1 MTNKSS
7 HFKFTKKEISLNNP
21 ANGRK
26 KENDSIKNER
36 KYSELLIR
44 ILLSSK
50 PYNNKIDNK
59 KNLKSNNL
67 KRKILFNKT
76 ESGIKNKNKSPKIKA
91 KINFNKSSNSQIK
104 NKNLIIN
111 KNFKTAKKETNVQKS
126 IINKKIDEIKEII
139 KHNLNLN
146 LETKFSFLKPNNS
159 SSKEHIIYSP
169 FKKNYNINKTSL
181 NFIKINRDRKKY
193 GLNLKNPKT
202 NKLNITTYDRKYT
215 TQQMTRT
222 KTTENINNIKKNKSS
237 KNDKKIIRKI
247 KLMNYFSSNKLV
259 QNNNKYIN
267 LTNREKSY
275 EELNESENI
284 KSRDKLK
291 KRKIVYINLNKNNI
305 GAKLRTENKE
315 KEKGKK
321 FKIIKNNKDSVK
333 KKLLILINDHEQK
346 KGLKQNNMTFYLSP
360 RRLIDQIR
368 TIKKLNSINK
378 STI

>member
-76 ESGIKNKNKSPKIKA
+76 ESEIKSKNKSPKIKA

-126 IINKKIDEIKEII
+126 IINKKIDEIKAII

-159 SSKEHIIYSP
+159 SSKERIIYSP
-169 FKKNYNINKTSL
+169 SKKNYNTNKTSL

-215 TQQMTRT
+215 TQPMTRT

-284 KSRDKLK
+284 KSRDKFK

-315 KEKGKK
+315 KNKEKKLR
-321 FKIIKNNKDSVK
+321 IIKDNKDSVK

>member
-76 ESGIKNKNKSPKIKA
+76 ESGIKSKNKSPKIKA

-111 KNFKTAKKETNVQKS
+111 KNFKTAKKETNLQKS
-126 IINKKIDEIKEII
+126 IINKKIDEIKAII

-159 SSKEHIIYSP
+159 SSKERIIYSP
-169 FKKNYNINKTSL
+169 SKKNYNTNKTSL
-181 NFIKINRDRKKY
+181 NYIKINKDRKKY

-275 EELNESENI
+275 EELNESDNI

-315 KEKGKK
+315 KDKGKK
-321 FKIIKNNKDSVK
+321 FRIIKNNKDSVK

>member
-21 ANGRK
+21 ANGKK

-126 IINKKIDEIKEII
+126 IINKKIDEIKAII

-159 SSKEHIIYSP
+159 SSKERIIYSP
-169 FKKNYNINKTSL
+169 SKKNYNTNKTSL
-181 NFIKINRDRKKY
+181 KFLKINRDRKKY

-247 KLMNYFSSNKLV
+247 KLMNYFSSNKLI

-305 GAKLRTENKE
+305 GAKLRTDNKE
-315 KEKGKK
+315 KDKEKK
-321 FKIIKNNKDSVK
+321 FRIIKNNKDSVK

>member
-76 ESGIKNKNKSPKIKA
+76 ESGIKSKNKSPKIKA

-126 IINKKIDEIKEII
+126 IINKKIDEIKAII

-159 SSKEHIIYSP
+159 SSKERIIYSP
-169 FKKNYNINKTSL
+169 SKKNYNTNKTSL

-202 NKLNITTYDRKYT
+202 NKLNIPTYDRKYT
-215 TQQMTRT
+215 TQPMTRT

-275 EELNESENI
+275 EELHESENI

-315 KEKGKK
+315 KNKEKK
-321 FKIIKNNKDSVK
+321 FRIIKNNKDSVK

>member
-59 KNLKSNNL
+59 KNLKSSNL

-126 IINKKIDEIKEII
+126 IINKKIDEIKAII

-159 SSKEHIIYSP
+159 SSKERIIYSP
-169 FKKNYNINKTSL
+169 SKKNYNINKTSL

-315 KEKGKK
+315 KGKEKK
-321 FKIIKNNKDSVK
+321 FRIIKNNKDSVK

>member
-76 ESGIKNKNKSPKIKA
+76 ESEIKSKNKSPKIKA

-126 IINKKIDEIKEII
+126 IINKKIDEIKAII

-159 SSKEHIIYSP
+159 SSKERIIYSP
-169 FKKNYNINKTSL
+169 SKKNYNTNKTSL

-215 TQQMTRT
+215 TQPMTRT
-222 KTTENINNIKKNKSS
+222 KTTENINNLKKNKTS

-275 EELNESENI
+275 EELHESENI

-315 KEKGKK
+315 KNKEKK
-321 FKIIKNNKDSVK
+321 FRIIKNNKDSVK